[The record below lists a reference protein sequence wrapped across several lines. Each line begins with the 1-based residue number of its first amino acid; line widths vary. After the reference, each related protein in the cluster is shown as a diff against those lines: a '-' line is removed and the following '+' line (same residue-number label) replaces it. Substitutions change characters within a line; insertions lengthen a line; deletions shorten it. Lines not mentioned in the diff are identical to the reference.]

1 MKISDIILNQ
11 GIERRFRG
19 PRKPRLKQVGLHNR
33 MKNLLDNDL
42 SEAKNT
48 HLDHAEE
55 LIFMY
60 GQDGLNRVVS
70 TYSKLLS
77 TLDGEGGGDAITTK
91 WDGAPAIFAG
101 VDPEDGEFFVGTK
114 GVFAK
119 SPKLNKKPADIE
131 KNHPDAIKNGETV
144 SKKGLRDKLYASL
157 EHLKTLGISDVVQG
171 DLLFTRDDLKE
182 VKIEG
187 KKYIAF
193 KPNTITYV
201 VPVDS
206 DIARE
211 MLSSELGVVFH
222 TNYTGDTLS
231 DMSARFGYDASNL
244 NKSSKVWYTDARIKD
259 VSGQVNLSKSEISA
273 IKTGINEL
281 SSLSIPSPE
290 LFNKINNTIG
300 GIDIVAALK
309 AHANTPIRSGNAL
322 EQDADKFVVDFI
334 NKLKD
339 KFDTDISKLK
349 TGPEGK
355 AGLAKLDKKKQVV
368 EFIEEN
374 AIHIANM
381 YRAYL
386 KTEAV
391 KMMFQRKMRDI
402 KAIDSFIAQ
411 PDGSFK
417 VTDPEGF
424 VIVDHVGRAM
434 KIVDRLE
441 FSAANFA
448 K

>member
-77 TLDGEGGGDAITTK
+77 TLDGDGGGDAITTK

-131 KNHPDAIKNGETV
+131 KNHADVTKNGEEI

-281 SSLSIPSPE
+281 SSLSI
-290 LFNKINNTIG
+290 
-300 GIDIVAALK
+300 
-309 AHANTPIRSGNAL
+309 R
-322 EQDADKFVVDFI
+322 
-334 NKLKD
+334 
-339 KFDTDISKLK
+339 
-349 TGPEGK
+349 
-355 AGLAKLDKKKQVV
+355 
-368 EFIEEN
+368 
-374 AIHIANM
+374 
-381 YRAYL
+381 
-386 KTEAV
+386 
-391 KMMFQRKMRDI
+391 
-402 KAIDSFIAQ
+402 
-411 PDGSFK
+411 
-417 VTDPEGF
+417 
-424 VIVDHVGRAM
+424 
-434 KIVDRLE
+434 
-441 FSAANFA
+441 
-448 K
+448 

>member
-1 MKISDIILNQ
+1 MNVDL
-11 GIERRFRG
+11 EVHA
-19 PRKPRLKQVGLHNR
+19 KPRLKQVGLHNR

-77 TLDGEGGGDAITTK
+77 TLDGDGGGDAITTK

-131 KNHPDAIKNGETV
+131 KNHADVTKNGEEI

-281 SSLSIPSPE
+281 SSLSI
-290 LFNKINNTIG
+290 
-300 GIDIVAALK
+300 
-309 AHANTPIRSGNAL
+309 R
-322 EQDADKFVVDFI
+322 
-334 NKLKD
+334 
-339 KFDTDISKLK
+339 
-349 TGPEGK
+349 
-355 AGLAKLDKKKQVV
+355 
-368 EFIEEN
+368 
-374 AIHIANM
+374 
-381 YRAYL
+381 
-386 KTEAV
+386 
-391 KMMFQRKMRDI
+391 
-402 KAIDSFIAQ
+402 
-411 PDGSFK
+411 
-417 VTDPEGF
+417 
-424 VIVDHVGRAM
+424 
-434 KIVDRLE
+434 
-441 FSAANFA
+441 
-448 K
+448 

>member
-77 TLDGEGGGDAITTK
+77 TLDGDGGGDAITTK

-131 KNHPDAIKNGETV
+131 KNHADVTKNGEEI

-157 EHLKTLGISDVVQG
+157 EHLKNLGISDVVQG

-290 LFNKINNTIG
+290 LFNKINDTIG

>member
-33 MKNLLDNDL
+33 MKTLLDNDL

-206 DIARE
+206 DTARE

-322 EQDADKFVVDFI
+322 EQDVDKFVVDFI

-355 AGLAKLDKKKQVV
+355 AGLAKLDKKNQVV

>member
-77 TLDGEGGGDAITTK
+77 TLDGDGGGDAITTK

-101 VDPEDGEFFVGTK
+101 VDPEDSEFFVGTK

-131 KNHPDAIKNGETV
+131 KNHADVTKNGEEI

-300 GIDIVAALK
+300 GIDIIAALK

-374 AIHIANM
+374 ATHIANM

>member
-33 MKNLLDNDL
+33 MKTLLDNDL

-206 DIARE
+206 DTARE

-259 VSGQVNLSKSEISA
+259 VSGQVNLSKSEVSA

-322 EQDADKFVVDFI
+322 EQDVDKFVVDFI

-339 KFDTDISKLK
+339 MFDTDISKLK

-355 AGLAKLDKKKQVV
+355 AGLAKLDKKNQVV

>member
-33 MKNLLDNDL
+33 MKTLLDNDL

-157 EHLKTLGISDVVQG
+157 EHLKNLGISDVVQG

-206 DIARE
+206 DTARE

-322 EQDADKFVVDFI
+322 EQDVDKFVVDFI

-355 AGLAKLDKKKQVV
+355 AGLAKLDKKNQVV